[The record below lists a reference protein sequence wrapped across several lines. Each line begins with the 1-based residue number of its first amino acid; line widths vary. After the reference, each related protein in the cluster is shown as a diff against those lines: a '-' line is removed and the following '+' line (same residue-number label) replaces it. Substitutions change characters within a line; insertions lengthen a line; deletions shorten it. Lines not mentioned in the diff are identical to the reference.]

1 MLNLGKL
8 LLQAINECDL
18 KALLETHCKE
28 SPARL
33 QTKGKDNQLKD
44 SLASIMVWNLI
55 PVSLVGFPYP
65 HSQSAP
71 GKGQLSGRVLKGLSL
86 QIEHRITQVGKDLKD
101 HQVQPRQDRKSCRY
115 QKLVHI
121 TSG

>member
-8 LLQAINECDL
+8 LLRAINECDL
-18 KALLETHCKE
+18 KALLETHCEE

-86 QIEHRITQVGKDLKD
+86 QR
-101 HQVQPRQDRKSCRY
+101 
-115 QKLVHI
+115 
-121 TSG
+121 